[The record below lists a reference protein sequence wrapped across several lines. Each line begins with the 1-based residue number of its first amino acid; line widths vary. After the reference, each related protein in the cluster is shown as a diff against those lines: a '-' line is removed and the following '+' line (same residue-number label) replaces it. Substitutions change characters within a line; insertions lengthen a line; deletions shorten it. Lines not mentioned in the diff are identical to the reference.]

1 MRLYSVH
8 QPPDGGPE
16 DLVLVRDGFSFW
28 AFLFTV
34 LWALWNRLWWEA
46 AGLFVIWVVLSLIMN
61 LLGADDFTQ
70 LMVSLGFQVLVGFEA
85 RDLQRWALKR
95 RGWDELGVVS
105 GTSQEAAERRFLDL
119 MAVN

>member
-61 LLGADDFTQ
+61 WLGADDFTQ
-70 LMVSLGFQVLVGFEA
+70 LMISLGFQVLVGFEA

-95 RGWDELGVVS
+95 RGWEELGVVS
-105 GTSQEAAERRFLDL
+105 GNSEEAAERRFLDL
-119 MAVN
+119 MAVR

>member
-1 MRLYSVH
+1 MRLFTVH
-8 QPPDGGPE
+8 QPPDGDPE

-28 AFLFTV
+28 AFLLTV

-46 AGLFVIWVVLSLIMN
+46 AALVVIWVVLSLIMN

-70 LMVSLGFQVLVGFEA
+70 LMVSLGFQILVGFEA

-95 RGWDELGVVS
+95 RGWEELGVVS
-105 GTSQEAAERRFLDL
+105 GNSEEAAERRFLDL
-119 MAVN
+119 MAVR

>member
-61 LLGADDFTQ
+61 WLGADDFTQ
-70 LMVSLGFQVLVGFEA
+70 LMISLGFQVLVGFEA

-105 GTSQEAAERRFLDL
+105 GNSQEAAERRFLDL
-119 MAVN
+119 MAVH

>member
-1 MRLYSVH
+1 MRLYTVH
-8 QPPDGGPE
+8 QPLDGDPE

-46 AGLFVIWVVLSLIMN
+46 AALIVIWVVLSLIMN

-70 LMVSLGFQVLVGFEA
+70 LMVSLGFQILVGFEA
-85 RDLQRWALKR
+85 RDLQRWALAR
-95 RGWDELGVVS
+95 RGWQELGMVS
-105 GTSQEAAERRFLDL
+105 GNSEEAAERRFLDL

>member
-8 QPPDGGPE
+8 QPPDGDPE

-28 AFLFTV
+28 AFLLTV

-46 AGLFVIWVVLSLIMN
+46 AALVIIWVVLSLIMN

-70 LMVSLGFQVLVGFEA
+70 LMISLGFQILVGYEA
-85 RDLQRWALKR
+85 RDLQRWSLAR
-95 RGWDELGVVS
+95 RGWQELGVVS
-105 GTSQEAAERRFLDL
+105 GNSEEAAERRFLDL
-119 MAVN
+119 MAVR